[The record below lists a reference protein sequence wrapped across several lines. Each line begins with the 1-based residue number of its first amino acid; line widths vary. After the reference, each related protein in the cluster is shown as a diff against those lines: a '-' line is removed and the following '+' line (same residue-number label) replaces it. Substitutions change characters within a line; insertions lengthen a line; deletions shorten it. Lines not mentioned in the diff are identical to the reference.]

1 MKILQEDYNRNA
13 WCMNRRGD
21 IIPVRVHPFGA
32 LDDDAIEDAAWLF
45 LKDSMLP
52 RNQLSRYMANQIC
65 YDYGVDELWQSSE
78 IATLITEVISEI
90 ESIRTLPNYQAV
102 IKDVIKYQ
110 QSIKEDVV
118 DLSEEETQALG
129 TRIKKTLN
137 ENYLRIR
144 YGSEYQNR
152 IDNAGAVYFRTS
164 STDGY
169 NWYNN
174 IVKFLE
180 YITSTRKVL
189 DVTIERDVSAT
200 GDHIVY
206 YSRMPLSEF
215 LMASPIVVE
224 NVKKCGTLIEK

>member
-65 YDYGVDELWQSSE
+65 YDYGVHELCQSSE

-118 DLSEEETQALG
+118 D
-129 TRIKKTLN
+129 
-137 ENYLRIR
+137 
-144 YGSEYQNR
+144 
-152 IDNAGAVYFRTS
+152 
-164 STDGY
+164 
-169 NWYNN
+169 
-174 IVKFLE
+174 
-180 YITSTRKVL
+180 
-189 DVTIERDVSAT
+189 
-200 GDHIVY
+200 
-206 YSRMPLSEF
+206 
-215 LMASPIVVE
+215 
-224 NVKKCGTLIEK
+224 